1 MDERRYLRHHHQD
14 LLPQLLVRCTVWLWN
29 KSQLQNPIA
38 HTWSCWK
45 LKAQQWKKFLGD
57 HQLTHCPYLKDW
69 QGYNSDI
76 PCVQNSC
83 GVLHANTNM
92 IPPAP
97 LFIHSFKWQLW
108 SVNVKL
114 QKLYRFQRKKGFS
127 CFITSLLTLTERPHS
142 YWWSC
147 DKTMAARCSCCP
159 RVWEE
164 VRNMDLRE
172 KPNVWDTGNVQIN
185 P

>member
-1 MDERRYLRHHHQD
+1 MDERCYLRHHHQD
-14 LLPQLLVRCTVWLWN
+14 LLLQLPVRCTVWLWN
-29 KSQLQNPIA
+29 KCQLQNPIA
-38 HTWSCWK
+38 HIWSCWK
-45 LKAQQWKKFLGD
+45 LKVQQWKKFLGD
-57 HQLTHCPYLKDW
+57 HQLTHCPYLNDW

-76 PCVQNSC
+76 PCVLNSC
-83 GVLHANTNM
+83 GVLHANTNI

-97 LFIHSFKWQLW
+97 LFNHSFKWQLW
-108 SVNVKL
+108 SVKVKL
-114 QKLYRFQRKKGFS
+114 QKLYRFQRKSCFS

-147 DKTMAARCSCCP
+147 DKTMAA
-159 RVWEE
+159 WET

-172 KPNVWDTGNVQIN
+172 KPDVWDTGNVQIN